1 MWEGVKAKWEYH
13 PKLNLQLDPKSQ
25 EGLVVVVKL
34 QDLSFFGVES
44 PGSNEAGGVLRGCII
59 AMGYSQET
67 LVELSFSTKRKG
79 KPQLR

>member
-25 EGLVVVVKL
+25 EGLVVVVKF

-44 PGSNEAGGVLRGCII
+44 PGSNEAGGCSEAV
-59 AMGYSQET
+59 
-67 LVELSFSTKRKG
+67 
-79 KPQLR
+79 

>member
-1 MWEGVKAKWEYH
+1 MKMVTQREAMWEGVKAKWEYH

-44 PGSNEAGGVLRGCII
+44 PGSNEAGGCSEAV
-59 AMGYSQET
+59 
-67 LVELSFSTKRKG
+67 
-79 KPQLR
+79 